1 MGITLEIPWLN
12 PMEHDHFRN
21 SWDDPPGVEKA
32 DLRVAAVARV
42 VAHSSPAASLSPS
55 ALESCADPAFLG
67 RFFTIKGCA
76 LT

>member
-1 MGITLEIPWLN
+1 MIISEIPG
-12 PMEHDHFRN
+12 MIQQ
-21 SWDDPPGVEKA
+21 VCQA

-67 RFFTIKGCA
+67 CFFTIKGCA